1 VTNYFVPW
9 NYFVPHCFVNK
20 TIAVAANVKDTPLKM
35 AEADPLI
42 CTFYVFHLFLTE
54 MKMKNIV
61 DIFIVA
67 RKRQLTN

>member
-1 VTNYFVPW
+1 MSNYFVPW

-20 TIAVAANVKDTPLKM
+20 TIAVAAN
-35 AEADPLI
+35 